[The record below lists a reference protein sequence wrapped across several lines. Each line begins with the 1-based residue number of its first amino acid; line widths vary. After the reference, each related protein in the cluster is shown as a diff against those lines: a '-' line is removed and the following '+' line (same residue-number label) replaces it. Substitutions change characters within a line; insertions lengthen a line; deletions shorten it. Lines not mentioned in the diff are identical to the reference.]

1 LREYAIATRSP
12 EAAPIVFVN
21 WGNTLLASQQ
31 HERAAMTYREALRRD
46 PDIAGAYLGLGAALE
61 GQVALDSA
69 LDAYKQTLVRDA
81 SLWRGWEGVGACL
94 LDGQP
99 ARPQAAIAALQRAVQ
114 GQPRRG
120 RSRCLLARAFAE
132 CRQHREVCA
141 AFQRAADLEAPTVET
156 LTRWARSHWS
166 QNDRHRS
173 LELLRQ
179 AVALAPDRLVPLRN
193 LATSLLEVYEL
204 SAALAAIAPSPRTML
219 PRCTFAAISS
229 SSGVASMRRSLRCG
243 ARAPSPPPT
252 MLLPAASPSPASTA
266 KLSAPPT
273 SLPPS
278 ALRVSTGR
286 PRQQPRSL
294 PSANASTSAICPRTS
309 TATPRPAVS
318 RSPRALARS
327 RAFTVT
333 LYHAHERHDATTAS
347 FQRRC
352 ERWRAVDRA
361 SDADFARKIGTD
373 AIDILVDLAG
383 HTAGSRVRVFER
395 RPAPLRVC
403 YLGYPATTGCATTDL
418 LAADEV
424 VCPPA
429 VRSHY
434 TESLLVLPRGV
445 FGPPSLDPALP
456 PTYGGDGG
464 AIAACRP
471 LNKAVWNIP
480 AVSKRPLPALSQ
492 QR

>member
-1 LREYAIATRSP
+1 
-12 EAAPIVFVN
+12 
-21 WGNTLLASQQ
+21 
-31 HERAAMTYREALRRD
+31 MTYREALRRD

-309 TATPRPAVS
+309 TATPPS
-318 RSPRALARS
+318 RSFSVPSCTGAIASIYCHALPRPRAP
-327 RAFTVT
+327 
-333 LYHAHERHDATTAS
+333 
-347 FQRRC
+347 RR
-352 ERWRAVDRA
+352 DN
-361 SDADFARKIGTD
+361 S
-373 AIDILVDLAG
+373 IL
-383 HTAGSRVRVFER
+383 
-395 RPAPLRVC
+395 PAPLRTLASGRPSERRRPRPADW
-403 YLGYPATTGCATTDL
+403 YGRDRYPRRSRGAYGGVAGAGVRAPPGT
-418 LAADEV
+418 AAG
-424 VCPPA
+424 
-429 VRSHY
+429 
-434 TESLLVLPRGV
+434 VLPR
-445 FGPPSLDPALP
+445 LP
-456 PTYGGDGG
+456 GDNRLRYHRLTRGGRGG
-464 AIAACRP
+464 
-471 LNKAVWNIP
+471 
-480 AVSKRPLPALSQ
+480 LPACSPFALHRVVTGAAARRLRTAESRSRPPPDLRRRRGRDRRLPTPQ
-492 QR
+492 QSGLEYTRSFEAALASA